1 MISSRSS
8 VGRASSPGASVAKS
22 RRRCGQLECAAK
34 VLCGGARTHRESQ
47 VGECQPQ
54 LSDPVT
60 PKSVGDRLPARPPR
74 RLHGGPA
81 GWLGLLPTDRG
92 CGTYLLRRAACVA
105 TVPVAAVQSRLRF
118 GARVCAVCA
127 RLHAAR
133 SALRA
138 DHLVPP
144 AVLLRWQ
151 LALLWEPQRRRV
163 GTRHSVD
170 RAAWDNS
177 SSRVG

>member
-60 PKSVGDRLPARPPR
+60 PKSVCDRLSARPPR
-74 RLHGGPA
+74 RWHGGPA
-81 GWLGLLPTDRG
+81 GLACYLPGLL
-92 CGTYLLRRAACVA
+92 YLLR
-105 TVPVAAVQSRLRF
+105 
-118 GARVCAVCA
+118 
-127 RLHAAR
+127 
-133 SALRA
+133 
-138 DHLVPP
+138 VPP
-144 AVLLRWQ
+144 ASQRSRCGCAVPTTIRCTCLCGARALTCRSLGAQ
-151 LALLWEPQRRRV
+151 SRSPGAPCRPPSLAARFALGETQRRRV
-163 GTRHSVD
+163 GTRHSAG

>member
-8 VGRASSPGASVAKS
+8 VGRASSPGANVAKS

-60 PKSVGDRLPARPPR
+60 PNSVSDCPSARPPASEVAR
-74 RLHGGPA
+74 RTGGF
-81 GWLGLLPTDRG
+81 GLACYRPGLM
-92 CGTYLLRRAACVA
+92 YLLRRAACVA

-118 GARVCAVCA
+118 GARVCAVRA

-151 LALLWEPQRRRV
+151 LALLWERPKGGGSERV
-163 GTRHSVD
+163 IR
-170 RAAWDNS
+170 
-177 SSRVG
+177 

>member
-1 MISSRSS
+1 MISLRSS
-8 VGRASSPGASVAKS
+8 VGRASSPGANVAKS

-81 GWLGLLPTDRG
+81 VCLLPTG
-92 CGTYLLRRAACVA
+92 AAALTARAACVA
-105 TVPVAAVQSRLRF
+105 TSRGGCAVPTTIRCTCLCGARALTCRSLGAQSRSP
-118 GARVCAVCA
+118 GAPCRPPS
-127 RLHAAR
+127 LAAR
-133 SALRA
+133 FALG
-138 DHLVPP
+138 
-144 AVLLRWQ
+144 
-151 LALLWEPQRRRV
+151 ETQRRRV